1 MTMER
6 FLEVVERHGRPALPV
21 ATWRA
26 EVGAELV
33 ATLRGLRWLESRPLL
48 EAGWFPC
55 PSGAGDGCPRRVVR
69 LRGQLV
75 AVCGQEIDQCDD
87 VAITDDDAEVLAV
100 TTGTL
105 RAGLAAALGLDGVER
120 GQGPCS
126 GPLRLGERRLGDERA
141 AFYFAARVGRR
152 GFHDWLD
159 ATVTRERGRA
169 VALLVARGA
178 GLRAKQ
184 AAELR
189 RAGMF
194 VLGLDRS
201 LRLSDRGAEI
211 DLAEFVIERRFAGV
225 DPGGL
230 LWPRYELV
238 LDPEG
243 GRYWYRGEELALEG
257 KRKTAALL
265 EELAAA
271 PGQVVTRGEICRAVW
286 PESYGGRR
294 TLEIDWDRRI
304 RGLKQALVGVLA
316 VAEATD
322 LGALE
327 TIGGDESTGGYRLN
341 LPGRRVCWW
350 SGPAGGIPRPSCGAD
365 GAESSL

>member
-1 MTMER
+1 MTMKR

-21 ATWRA
+21 ASWRA

-33 ATLRGLRWLESRPLL
+33 ATLRGLRWLESRPLS
-48 EAGWFPC
+48 EGGWFPC
-55 PSGAGDGCPRRVVR
+55 PSGAGDGCPRRVVQ

-87 VAITDDDAEVLAV
+87 VVIADDDAEVLAV
-100 TTGTL
+100 TTGSL
-105 RAGLAAALGLDGVER
+105 RAGIAAAVGLDEVER
-120 GQGPCS
+120 GQGPRS
-126 GPLRLGERRLGDERA
+126 GPVRLGERQFGDERA

-178 GLRAKQ
+178 GLPVEQ

-189 RAGMF
+189 RAGVF
-194 VLGLDRS
+194 VLGLDRT
-201 LRLSDRGAEI
+201 LRLSVREAVI

-225 DPGGL
+225 DPGAL

-243 GRYWYRGEELALEG
+243 GRHWYRGQELALEG

-271 PGQVVTRGEICRAVW
+271 PGQVVTRDTLFRAMW
-286 PESYGGRR
+286 PESYGGRG
-294 TLEIDWDRRI
+294 TLDTDWDRRI
-304 RGLKQALVGVLA
+304 RGHKQVLA
-316 VAEATD
+316 GL
-322 LGALE
+322 LGAVASDGAAL
-327 TIGGDESTGGYRLN
+327 IASASSGDETEGGYRLVMD
-341 LPGRRVCWW
+341 RRRLTWW
-350 SGPAGGIPRPSCGAD
+350 SSPNHRTGPGPS
-365 GAESSL
+365 L